1 MAGCCCRMQLQFQ
14 WCHQSYSL
22 EEEGTLPPTPLSHS
36 CWWKEREQPARQ
48 GPINIGVYN
57 MQMRAHRTKGFSRL
71 YTRLGLPDS
80 YGALHSS
87 LLHNCHFI
95 LDALYLCFL
104 KISTRFFWLA
114 EEGTEPPSQTLSL
127 SLWMTMTMQKIKS
140 LTCRLYLPDSP
151 ISTAAV
157 SIQIHCRPP
166 FDSGCD
172 SYRYSV
178 YKYLGPL
185 TSSSFTYSLDQLTFI
200 SLSAD
205 NVHLDY
211 L

>member
-127 SLWMTMTMQKIKS
+127 SLWMTMTMQKVKVWHAGCICLILRFRQPLS
-140 LTCRLYLPDSP
+140 VSRFTVVPPSTRAAIPIATRSINISDLWLAPLLP
-151 ISTAAV
+151 I
-157 SIQIHCRPP
+157 R
-166 FDSGCD
+166 
-172 SYRYSV
+172 
-178 YKYLGPL
+178 
-185 TSSSFTYSLDQLTFI
+185 
-200 SLSAD
+200 
-205 NVHLDY
+205 
-211 L
+211 